1 MNERSPQLDK
11 KAFDRWIR
19 RLLRDWGV
27 VRVTLALTLVTIVV
41 AVFVGFVLTN
51 AFTGRSFREGL
62 FIPVLIAL
70 LITPI
75 FSWFSLSLIQRL
87 DETEHRLSI
96 LAITDELTGLYNRR
110 YLVRTVKAE
119 FERAQRYGSGF
130 SIILLDIDEFKQIND
145 IYGHQTGDRVLQ
157 HIAEIGNREKRT
169 VDVLARY
176 GGDEFVF
183 LLPNS
188 RREGVLSFANR
199 IRKHIYRSLL
209 FIGGEQVQISVSMG
223 VANYRPGTSDLESL
237 FNAAD
242 TALYEAKLAGRN
254 TAVFFA
260 ADE

>member
-1 MNERSPQLDK
+1 MNEWSAQLK
-11 KAFDRWIR
+11 KKIFDHWIR
-19 RLLRDWGV
+19 RLLQDWGV
-27 VRVTLALTLVTIVV
+27 GRVILLFTLVTIAV
-41 AVFVGFVLTN
+41 ALFVGYIINGMLTD
-51 AFTGRSFREGL
+51 RPFREGI
-62 FIPVLIAL
+62 FVPVLISL
-70 LITPI
+70 LIAPF
-75 FSWFSLSLIQRL
+75 FSWLFLSLIQRL
-87 DETEHRLSI
+87 DEAERRLNI
-96 LAITDELTGLYNRR
+96 LAITDELTGIYNRR
-110 YLVRTVKAE
+110 YLVRIVKGE

-157 HIAEIGNREKRT
+157 HIAEIGDREKRT

-188 RREGVLSFANR
+188 HREGVLSFANR
-199 IRKHIYRSLL
+199 IRKRIYRSPL

-254 TAVFFA
+254 TAVFFT